1 MSLQTEIHFANTGP
15 QSEICVFVFFTV
27 FLKEGKFLVQTKSS
41 SLLFF
46 LMEYAFL
53 CVINCPL
60 IQDFLPCFLLEVQVC
75 VPCEFV
81 FIYGERYGWRFISF
95 ACGCLVVRSFL

>member
-53 CVINCPL
+53 CVSDKLSPDPRFSAMFSFRSSGL
-60 IQDFLPCFLLEVQVC
+60 RSLRVCFY
-75 VPCEFV
+75 
-81 FIYGERYGWRFISF
+81 IW
-95 ACGCLVVRSFL
+95 